1 MLKVNSKYR
10 LYDLTGT
17 IYETSIGGEIHYVYK
32 VRYNR
37 KVVAQSY
44 VYFKDKDECLK
55 RMNDDMYYLFD
66 GDRSLFNLQDI
77 TKV

>member
-1 MLKVNSKYR
+1 MKVISKWR
-10 LYDLTGT
+10 LGNLQGT
-17 IYETSIGGEIHYVYK
+17 LYETSIGGETHYVYK

-44 VYFKDKDECLK
+44 VYFKDKDDCLK

-77 TKV
+77 SKV